1 MEVWGAEGSLYHGR
15 IVSGEHL
22 AGKGGYAKGYQYTEA
37 NNNLYICVGGQG
49 RVSSGYTSND
59 NYNTGGYNGGGY
71 GQYGGGGATHIAITT
86 NRGVLKNYKN
96 YSSEVIIVA
105 GGGGG
110 ACQWRNNGFTE
121 CAGGGTSTNTV
132 YSNENTYSI
141 SGATQTSGYA
151 FGEGQS
157 ANAKTGGS
165 CGSEGNGGGGGG
177 WYGGF
182 ALNLTNTSANN
193 SNCSGSGGSG
203 HINTSYIYNGT
214 MSNGVQSGNGK
225 ALITWMPLL

>member
-1 MEVWGAEGSLYHGR
+1 LEVWGAQGG
-15 IVSGEHL
+15 GNG
-22 AGKGGYAKGYQYTEA
+22 GKGGYAIGRKNITVSG
-37 NNNLYICVGGQG
+37 NLYLCIGQQGGLYN
-49 RVSSGYTSND
+49 GYIAGGA
-59 NYNTGGYNGGGY
+59 GGYNGGGK
-71 GQYGGGGATHIAITT
+71 GGNSLNNSFLAGDGGGGATHIAITT

-110 ACQWRNNGFTE
+110 ACQWRNNGFAE

-132 YSNENTYSI
+132 YSHENTYSI